1 MEQPLSIAA
10 SQWTNWRTY
19 KNCDPTWFYS
29 ALGLS
34 VLAIICL
41 VAGSID
47 DRLYNGVSVWSK
59 PFKFALS
66 LSVYIA
72 TLMFFVR
79 YLPTQYLRAGAGLWL
94 ANSITATMMLEMAY
108 IAIQASLGEASHFN
122 ITTPFH
128 SMMYSLMG
136 IGAAWLVIAPL
147 WLAWIIWRNN
157 KKRDVMAFSIV
168 IGLALT
174 FGLGGGF
181 GGYLGNQ
188 TSHWVGAAATDADG
202 LWLFNWATNGGDL
215 RVAHFFGMH
224 AMQVVPLFALLLPQ
238 RLRANTA
245 YALVIGFSA
254 AYATFSVHTFVQA
267 IEGQP
272 FIS

>member
-1 MEQPLSIAA
+1 MAYPFSVPAL
-10 SQWTNWRTY
+10 QWANWRAY
-19 KNCDPTWFYS
+19 RRYDPTWFYS

-41 VAGSID
+41 FAGSID
-47 DRLYNGVSVWSK
+47 DRLFNGVSVWSK

-66 LSVYIA
+66 LAVYTA
-72 TLMFFVR
+72 TLMFFVG
-79 YLPTQYLRAGAGLWL
+79 YLPAQYLRAGAGLWI
-94 ANSITATMMLEMAY
+94 ANSITAVMMLEMAY
-108 IAIQASLGEASHFN
+108 IAIQAGLGEASHFN

-128 SMMYSLMG
+128 GIMYSLMG
-136 IGAAWLVIAPL
+136 IGAFWLVIAPL

-157 KKRDVMAFSIV
+157 EKRDVMAFSIV

-188 TSHWVGAAATDADG
+188 SSHWVSAAATDADG
-202 LWLFNWATNGGDL
+202 LWLFNWTTKGGDL

-224 AMQVVPLFALLLPQ
+224 AMQVVPLCALLLPQ
-238 RLRANTA
+238 RLSANTA
-245 YALVIGFSA
+245 YAFVIGFSA
-254 AYATFSVHTFVQA
+254 IYATFSVQTFVQA
-267 IEGQP
+267 VQGRP
-272 FIS
+272 FIG

>member
-41 VAGSID
+41 LAGSID
-47 DRLYNGVSVWSK
+47 DRIYNGVSVWSK

-66 LSVYIA
+66 LAVYIA
-72 TLMFFVR
+72 TLMFFIR
-79 YLPTQYLRAGAGLWL
+79 YLPTQYLRAGAGLWV

-157 KKRDVMAFSIV
+157 KKRDVMAF
-168 IGLALT
+168 
-174 FGLGGGF
+174 
-181 GGYLGNQ
+181 Q
-188 TSHWVGAAATDADG
+188 
-202 LWLFNWATNGGDL
+202 
-215 RVAHFFGMH
+215 
-224 AMQVVPLFALLLPQ
+224 LLLD
-238 RLRANTA
+238 
-245 YALVIGFSA
+245 
-254 AYATFSVHTFVQA
+254 
-267 IEGQP
+267 
-272 FIS
+272 